1 VACGSFRIEIV
12 GSEMPLSLRRRGA
25 SQRPFLGFFAPFAD
39 PDRSYC
45 RQGEPSQLFKRGIN
59 MGANFQTMTL
69 PGTTSRSEVTRT
81 FSEAQDQ
88 DRSQNGSQYSGGF
101 GMCSG
106 LILSDYNFHIRRTA
120 ESYLMGRSQK
130 WDHALAVKYDTGE
143 GQNWLIGAWC
153 AE

>member
-101 GMCSG
+101 GMV
-106 LILSDYNFHIRRTA
+106 FWP
-120 ESYLMGRSQK
+120 YL
-130 WDHALAVKYDTGE
+130 
-143 GQNWLIGAWC
+143 N
-153 AE
+153 